1 MTVPSHSST
10 EPGEARTGTPGT
22 PRTPGS
28 GTPGSGT
35 PGPAPATGRPVAPPM
50 TPLGRLFAVVALV
63 EAFTWAGLLVGM
75 FLKYV
80 TETTEAGVWL
90 FGRLHGAAF
99 VLYVV
104 VTLVAAV
111 RLRWGWLRALVA
123 LACSVPPLL
132 TVPAERVLRRTGYL
146 SDPRAR
152 A

>member
-1 MTVPSHSST
+1 MTTPSPSAET
-10 EPGEARTGTPGT
+10 VT
-22 PRTPGS
+22 
-28 GTPGSGT
+28 
-35 PGPAPATGRPVAPPM
+35 ATTAGRPAVPPT
-50 TPLGRLFAVVALV
+50 TPLGRLFAAVALV